1 MAITSYRARTR
12 TPAAALLCLVLA
24 APALTACGEPPAL
37 CQDMDALSASI
48 ENLRSLNTGENA
60 LSAASSE
67 LTKIESDLE
76 KLRADAAAEFAT
88 QIAAVQS
95 AKDGLRA
102 SVRAAAEAPTTTTLS
117 AVRDDVGAL
126 RLAVDGLK
134 AALSASC

>member
-1 MAITSYRARTR
+1 
-12 TPAAALLCLVLA
+12 
-24 APALTACGEPPAL
+24 
-37 CQDMDALSASI
+37 MDALSASI

-126 RLAVDGLK
+126 RLAVDDLK